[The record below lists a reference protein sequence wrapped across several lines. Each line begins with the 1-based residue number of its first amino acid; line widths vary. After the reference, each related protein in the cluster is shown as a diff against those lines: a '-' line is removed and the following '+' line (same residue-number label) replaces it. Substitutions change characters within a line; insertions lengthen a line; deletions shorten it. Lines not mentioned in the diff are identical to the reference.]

1 MATRKRITSYNNL
14 FNQILFAIKL
24 ICFQNVIDTVIVNK
38 KTVAK
43 QYALLKAQGD
53 QLCINNRS

>member
-38 KTVAK
+38 TVAK